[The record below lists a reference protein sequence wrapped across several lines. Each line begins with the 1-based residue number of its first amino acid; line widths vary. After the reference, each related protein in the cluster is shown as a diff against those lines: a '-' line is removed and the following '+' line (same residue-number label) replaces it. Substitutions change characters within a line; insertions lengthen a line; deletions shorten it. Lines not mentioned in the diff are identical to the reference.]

1 MDDHEILGVQEGA
14 SAAELKRAYHKQALQ
29 WHPDKNP
36 SPTAKEK
43 FLKINDAYQ
52 RLSKLDAPPFFGD
65 VIVDAIKWL
74 LSESP
79 ILTDEIVE
87 RIKGMLR
94 DYTEYVTPLMREYFL
109 SKLKPVIVIKPTIDD
124 LLEMKVYLH
133 EETFTVPVWHHEL
146 EFEKKIIRCVPALPP
161 DVVLDPANDIHLTI
175 HFSVAE
181 ALRRGEIVFDVG
193 KLRFRR
199 DAARLKVVPMQTFS
213 LPGCGIPR
221 VNTEDILDTS
231 TLGDV
236 HVTLYFT

>member
-1 MDDHEILGVQEGA
+1 MEDHEILGVQEGA
-14 SAAELKRAYHKQALQ
+14 SAAEVKRAYHKQALQ

-36 SPTAKEK
+36 SPMAKEK

-52 RLSKLDAPPFFGD
+52 RLSKLDSPPLFGD
-65 VIVDAIKWL
+65 IVVDAIKWL

-79 ILTDEIVE
+79 ILTDEIID
-87 RIKGMLR
+87 RIKGMMR

-109 SKLKPVIVIKPTIDD
+109 SKLKPVIVIKPTIND

-146 EFEKKIIRCVPALPP
+146 EFEKKIIRCVPTLPP
-161 DVVLDPANDIHLTI
+161 DMELDPANDIHLTI
-175 HFSVAE
+175 RSGVAE
-181 ALRRGEIVFDVG
+181 VLRNGEIVFYVG

-199 DAARLKVVPMQTFS
+199 DAASLNVAPVQTFS
-213 LPGCGIPR
+213 LYGCGIPR